1 MTAIKYNKELTSY
14 YVILSHQMFQGFRF
28 SIKKEQV
35 ENLTLQQ
42 QSNLVNQEAKRLL
55 KEFFYQKNLY
65 VLCEDY
71 VNNLNVHLH
80 SFLDDKVD
88 NYACD
93 HCHGLNHHYD
103 NAINEVNSN

>member
-1 MTAIKYNKELTSY
+1 MTAIKYNKELSSY
-14 YVILSHQMFQGFRF
+14 YVILSHQIFQGFHF
-28 SIKKEQV
+28 TVLEDQIK
-35 ENLTLQQ
+35 NLTTLEQ
-42 QSNLVNQEAKRLL
+42 QSEFVNNEAKRLL
-55 KEFFYQKNLY
+55 KEFFYSKNLY

-93 HCHGLNHHYD
+93 HCHGYQN
-103 NAINEVNSN
+103 NMEINEIN